1 MSSRMMTEGEADA
14 RRRRERWSVVVLV
27 LVLVVDLIFVL
38 IGRSSPASRVH
49 VAPFR
54 RASAS
59 RPRVT
64 GVAAK
69 IADLVVIFL
78 EERCIFFR
86 VGEEARSKMWRQLPQ
101 QRV

>member
-1 MSSRMMTEGEADA
+1 M
-14 RRRRERWSVVVLV
+14 VLV
-27 LVLVVDLIFVL
+27 FVLV
-38 IGRSSPASRVH
+38 GRSSPASRAHV

-69 IADLVVIFL
+69 IADLVVTFF

-86 VGEEARSKMWRQLPQ
+86 VGEEARSKLWRQMSKKRNRRTYLFIPCAKKIKKNQ
-101 QRV
+101 P

>member
-14 RRRRERWSVVVLV
+14 RRRRQRWSVVVLV
-27 LVLVVDLIFVL
+27 VVLDLIFVL

-54 RASAS
+54 SASAS

-69 IADLVVIFL
+69 TADLVVIFL
-78 EERCIFFR
+78 EERCIFFSCR
-86 VGEEARSKMWRQLPQ
+86 RGSALENVATVAQKK
-101 QRV
+101 